1 MKISARNVFEGKIES
16 VEKGAVNGIVAIKV
30 GDELIKADIT
40 NEAIDALELEA
51 GKSAYAIIKATS
63 VMFAA
68 GGDKIANISARNQL
82 PGTVV
87 EVNKGAVNG
96 HVAIEIAGGERI
108 KGSITNEAI
117 DALGLTEGAKAT
129 AIIKSTEVIVGID

>member
-68 GGDKIANISARNQL
+68 GDDKIANISARNQL